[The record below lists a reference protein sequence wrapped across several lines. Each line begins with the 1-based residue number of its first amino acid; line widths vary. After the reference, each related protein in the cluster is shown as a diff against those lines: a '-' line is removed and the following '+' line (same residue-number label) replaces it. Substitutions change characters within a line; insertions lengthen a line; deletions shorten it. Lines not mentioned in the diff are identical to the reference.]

1 MCKPQLGLTLTSIA
15 AKFCQ
20 TLGYNRLALTDA
32 ENDPDRQR
40 KIFMFWQIYIYDRTT
55 ALRVGRPPSIPEYDV
70 STECLDQP
78 GRLPNFEPAVV
89 HLHRFWAHLSDVQ
102 GAISAKLYSPVGLRQ
117 SPEQRTRLVRALVL
131 KLQSAWRHRKQVSP
145 PAFKLLR
152 TNLTITRSMA
162 KLTSYTLALDLTTL
176 LHNA

>member
-15 AKFCQ
+15 VKFCQ
-20 TLGYNRLALTDA
+20 TLGYNRLTLTDA

-40 KIFMFWQIYIYDRTT
+40 KILMFWQIYIYDRTT

-78 GRLPNFEPAVV
+78 TRFPDYEPGVI

-102 GAISAKLYSPVGLRQ
+102 GAISSKLYSPVGLRQ
-117 SPEQRTRLVRALVL
+117 SSEQRTRLVKALVV
-131 KLQSAWRHRKQVSP
+131 KLQSAWSHRKQVSAP
-145 PAFKLLR
+145 IKCLR
-152 TNLTITRSMA
+152 TDLTITRSMA
-162 KLTSYTLALDLTTL
+162 RSTNYSLALDQTTL